1 MIQENHLETLDYNS
15 KIEKGEYAGM
25 KVYDCIHT
33 YGNKG
38 IKAIVRYYNL
48 RAKILKEHHV
58 HLEEHQ
64 EKSQTI
70 LPTEP
75 VCAVTPTAVV
85 ESPCHV
91 ESAKK
96 EEKVVLLPNNNNLWT
111 SPNKVC
117 PLIIPSPVVMKDH
130 YKFPE
135 KHISITKYYFNGGS

>member
-1 MIQENHLETLDYNS
+1 MEKIKKNNLKTLGYNS

-25 KVYDCIHT
+25 KVYDCIQT

-48 RAKILKEHHV
+48 SAKILKEHHV
-58 HLEEHQ
+58 HFEEHK
-64 EKSQTI
+64 EKSKTI
-70 LPTEP
+70 LPTEQ

-85 ESPCHV
+85 ESPCHSV

-135 KHISITKYYFNGGS
+135 KSNKLNINIF

>member
-1 MIQENHLETLDYNS
+1 MEKIKKNNLKTLGYNS

-25 KVYDCIHT
+25 KVYDCIQT

-48 RAKILKEHHV
+48 KANILKEHHV
-58 HLEEHQ
+58 ILRKHK

-70 LPTEP
+70 LPTEQ

-85 ESPCHV
+85 ESPCHSV

-135 KHISITKYYFNGGS
+135 KSNKLNINIF